1 MKKRKHENVEK
12 SLELT
17 LEKVNQKTGQV
28 VGKISKQFQDGNS
41 LYAWAQKMRP
51 QWKFE

>member
-1 MKKRKHENVEK
+1 MKKQKIPTK
-12 SLELT
+12 DYSLELV
-17 LEKVNQKTGQV
+17 LNRIDSKGNI

>member
-17 LEKVNQKTGQV
+17 LEKVNQKTGQI
-28 VGKISKQFQDGNS
+28 VGKISKQFNNS
-41 LYAWAQKMRP
+41 HDLYNWTIKMRP